1 MQLVQRK
8 MINLRLVSR
17 ERTGMICSFGKA
29 ERMTCGM
36 VSPGYKR
43 SVSVPALVTPM
54 NKVIYL

>member
-17 ERTGMICSFGKA
+17 ERTGMTCSFGKA
-29 ERMTCGM
+29 ERITCGM

-43 SVSVPALVTPM
+43 SVSVPALIAPRGR
-54 NKVIYL
+54 VIYL